1 MKNIIIRDRLEKLKI
16 VVTDGYTLNPGDL
29 SWERI
34 KTLGELEVF
43 NRTPAELIV
52 ERCRE
57 AGIVLT
63 NKVAFNK
70 TTLNSLPKLKLIS
83 VLATGYN
90 VIDTAAAK
98 DQNIIVCNVPGYGT
112 ASVAQHVFALLLE
125 LTNHVGKNAI
135 TVAAGK
141 WQQSADWCYTEA
153 PVTEL
158 DGKTFGVV
166 GFGNI
171 GRRVAAIARA
181 FGMKVLYYNPRDK
194 ETALAKLTDINT
206 LFSSSDVVSLHCPLT
221 AENAGFVNAALLSKM
236 KPSAVLINT
245 ARGQLINEQDLAGAL
260 NKGIIK
266 AAALDVL
273 SKEPPVGSNPL
284 LTAKNCLVTPH
295 NAWISKEARER
306 IMQVTEKNIIAF
318 ITKAPVNTVS

>member
-1 MKNIIIRDRLEKLKI
+1 MKI

-29 SWERI
+29 SWEKI
-34 KTLGELEVF
+34 KALGELEVF
-43 NRTPAELIV
+43 DRTPAELIV
-52 ERCRE
+52 ERCK
-57 AGIVLT
+57 AADIVLT
-63 NKVAFNK
+63 NKAPFNK
-70 TTLNSLPKLKLIS
+70 STLGSLPKLKLIS

-90 VIDTAAAK
+90 VIDIAAAK
-98 DQNIIVCNVPGYGT
+98 EQNIIVCNVPGYGT
-112 ASVAQHVFALLLE
+112 VSVAQHVFALLLE
-125 LTNHVGKNAI
+125 LTNHVGKNAA

-158 DGKTFGVV
+158 AGKTFGIV

-171 GRRVAAIARA
+171 GQQAAGIARA
-181 FGMKVLYYNPRDK
+181 FGMKVLYYTPRDK
-194 ETALAKLTDINT
+194 KTELGQLTDINT
-206 LFSSSDVVSLHCPLT
+206 LFSVSDFISLHCPLT
-221 AENAGFVNAALLSKM
+221 ADNTGFVNAALLSKM

-245 ARGQLINEQDLAGAL
+245 ARGQLVHEQDLADAL
-260 NKGIIK
+260 NNGVIK

-273 SKEPPVGSNPL
+273 SKEPPADGNPL

-306 IMQVTEKNIIAF
+306 VMETTRENIAAF
-318 ITKAPVNTVS
+318 IKKEPVHTVN